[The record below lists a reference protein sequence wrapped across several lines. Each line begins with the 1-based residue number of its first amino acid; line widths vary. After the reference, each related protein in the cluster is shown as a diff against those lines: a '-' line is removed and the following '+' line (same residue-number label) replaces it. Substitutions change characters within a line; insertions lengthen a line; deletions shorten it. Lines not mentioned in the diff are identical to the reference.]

1 MPLRTAV
8 ITHLACLDH
17 LTGDG
22 HPERPER
29 LRAVLHALEDEAFSG
44 LIREQAP
51 EATMEQLTR
60 VHPASYVNEILSIK
74 PGPGKLIDLDPSTV
88 VSDGSAEA
96 ALRAAGA
103 AVMAVDAVMEGWARA
118 AFAATRPPGH
128 HAEPSTPG
136 GFCLFS
142 NAAIAAAHARA
153 HWNVKRI
160 AIADFDVHHGQGTQA
175 CLEKDPDYFYGS
187 SHQYPL
193 YPGTGFPTERGVA
206 GNVVNVMLQPG
217 TTSEEFREAWAGTIL
232 PAIDNFRPDLLIV
245 SAGFDAHRADPLA
258 HIRLDVADF
267 VWITQELLGIADRHT
282 GGKIV
287 SLLEGGYDLDAL
299 ARSVAAHVRT
309 LMRA

>member
-1 MPLRTAV
+1 MRTAV

-17 LTGDG
+17 QTGSG

-29 LRAVLHALEDEAFSG
+29 LRAVLHALEDETFAG

-60 VHPASYVNEILSIK
+60 IHPASYVDAILSIR
-74 PGPGKLIDLDPSTV
+74 PGPNQLVELDPSTV

-103 AVMAVDAVMEGWARA
+103 AVMAVDAVMEGWAQA

-153 HWNVKRI
+153 RWNVKRI
-160 AIADFDVHHGQGTQA
+160 AVADFDVHHGQGTQA
-175 CLEKDPDYFYGS
+175 CLEKDPDSFYGS
-187 SHQYPL
+187 THQYPL

-217 TTSEEFREAWAGTIL
+217 ATSEEFREAWAGTIL
-232 PAIDNFRPDLLIV
+232 PAIDEFGPDLLIV
-245 SAGFDAHRADPLA
+245 SAGFDAHRMDPLA
-258 HIRLDVADF
+258 HVRLDVADF
-267 VWITQELLGIADRHT
+267 VWITQELLNIADRHT

-299 ARSVAAHVRT
+299 ARSVAAHVRC